1 MNLNVRK
8 SIHHSA
14 LCQKQNMSKKQN
26 VDWKRFEE
34 FVARIYKEIDSNA
47 EVKHNEEVEGRQ
59 IDVTIRKKV
68 VGIDLLII
76 IQAKWYKKPVQVTH
90 VDAFESVIK
99 EVGASKGIL
108 ICNKGFTRGAKEKAA
123 KAKIEL
129 CSVYDSE
136 IETYRKTQLTIP
148 IIKTSVIIN
157 LSIKHK
163 VHMQQ
168 SATIDKIGVADHRI
182 LANEF
187 VYKWVNCKIDKSVGE
202 HSFKM
207 DNQAFKLD
215 HPLATDVESYMHY
228 TVKYRHHFKYM
239 SPNEYRG
246 VEDYITQNFTASF
259 IKFNDVNPLNT
270 DNSWT
275 YIPNLEEVAIKVS
288 HLNVD
293 TLVSDLFGIKMVSYN
308 WISK

>member
-1 MNLNVRK
+1 MG
-8 SIHHSA
+8 
-14 LCQKQNMSKKQN
+14 KKQN
-26 VDWKRFEE
+26 VDWRSFEE
-34 FVARIYKEIDSNA
+34 FVARIYKEIDPNA

-76 IQAKWYKKPVQVTH
+76 IQAKWYNKPVQVTH

-108 ICNKGFTRGAKEKAA
+108 VCNKGFTKGAKEKAA
-123 KAKIEL
+123 RVKIEL

-136 IETYRKTQLTIP
+136 SETYRKTQLIIP
-148 IIKTSVIIN
+148 VIKTSVIIN

-163 VHMQQ
+163 IQMQQ

-187 VYKWVNCKIDKSVGE
+187 IDKWVNDKIDKSVGA
-202 HSFKM
+202 HNFKM
-207 DNQAFKLD
+207 DNQAFTLD
-215 HPLATDVESYMHY
+215 HPFAADVESYMHY
-228 TVKYRHHFKYM
+228 TVNYRHHFKYM
-239 SPNEYRG
+239 SPDEYRG

-259 IKFNDVNPLNT
+259 IKFNDINPLNT
-270 DNSWT
+270 DISWK
-275 YIPNLEEVAIKVS
+275 YIPDLKEIAIKVS
-288 HLNVD
+288 HLKVE
-293 TLVSDLFGIKMVSYN
+293 TLTSDLFGIKMISYE